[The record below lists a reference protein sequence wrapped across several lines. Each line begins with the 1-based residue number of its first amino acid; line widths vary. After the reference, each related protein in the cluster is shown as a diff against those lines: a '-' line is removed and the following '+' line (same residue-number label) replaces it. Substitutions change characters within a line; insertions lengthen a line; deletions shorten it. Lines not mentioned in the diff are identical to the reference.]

1 MPSCVA
7 AALPPEHRYVYV
19 VKGELAQ
26 QWIPRRFLE
35 GLDAVFVERFD
46 AKQGVE
52 GLAQVEEAVR
62 SGASPVFFPEG
73 TFDRQPG
80 LREFRLGAFL
90 LAARTG
96 VPVVPVGIR
105 GARSI
110 PARRELVS
118 AVRRCRRCYRRTRG
132 ASRRR
137 LDSRRE
143 VARSSPGRDS
153 ALITGT
159 RSPELALRQPA
170 AAHAPSRLAVTQR
183 GRCG

>member
-1 MPSCVA
+1 MPSFWRRRCRPSIVTS
-7 AALPPEHRYVYV
+7 YV
-19 VKGELAQ
+19 VKSEFAQ

-80 LREFRLGAFL
+80 LREFKLGAFL
-90 LAARTG
+90 LAAHTG

-110 PARRELVS
+110 LRDVS
-118 AVRRCRRCYRRTRG
+118 WFPR
-132 ASRRR
+132 
-137 LDSRRE
+137 
-143 VARSSPGRDS
+143 PG
-153 ALITGT
+153 
-159 RSPELALRQPA
+159 A
-170 AAHAPSRLAVTQR
+170 AAVAIGDPIMPAGNDWAAAVQLRDRVREEILRLSGEPERFGLARDQMAGTAKR
-183 GRCG
+183 